1 MAVRDGASDFETA
14 IQLAFQSLST
24 GYACIRNRQKEAV
37 LAVLCGKDV
46 FVGLPTAYGKT
57 VLTAVLPGVFDR
69 MREEERHFMV
79 LCICP
84 LISLMMD
91 QRRRLRLMGVTADFM
106 GTAQE
111 DKSAMHAIVS
121 GQVQCILAS
130 PETILNNQMARDVLQ
145 SPIYQRYLA
154 AVVIDEAHCISHWL
168 VACQYTNQYSK
179 ASIHAES
186 LITRCSRLQEPL
198 HHLYEEFDTETAASA
213 TSILQQK
220 HSGPNLNKDIRVGA
234 NSLQRRGVRRC
245 WQEVGAR
252 VKPETSRYI
261 PSD

>member
-1 MAVRDGASDFETA
+1 
-14 IQLAFQSLST
+14 
-24 GYACIRNRQKEAV
+24 
-37 LAVLCGKDV
+37 
-46 FVGLPTAYGKT
+46 
-57 VLTAVLPGVFDR
+57 
-69 MREEERHFMV
+69 
-79 LCICP
+79 
-84 LISLMMD
+84 
-91 QRRRLRLMGVTADFM
+91 MGVTADFM

-130 PETILNNQMARDVLQ
+130 PETILNNQMAQDMLQ

-179 ASIHAES
+179 ASIHAKS
-186 LITRCSRLQEPL
+186 LITRYSRLQEPL
-198 HHLYEEFDTETAASA
+198 HHLCEEFDTETAASA

-234 NSLQRRGVRRC
+234 NSLHRGEVFADVGRRSVHASSQRPVDIFHPIDLAKKRRFAT
-245 WQEVGAR
+245 WLQKRLNYPGSSSIR
-252 VKPETSRYI
+252 TRHLLRHFQLY
-261 PSD
+261 